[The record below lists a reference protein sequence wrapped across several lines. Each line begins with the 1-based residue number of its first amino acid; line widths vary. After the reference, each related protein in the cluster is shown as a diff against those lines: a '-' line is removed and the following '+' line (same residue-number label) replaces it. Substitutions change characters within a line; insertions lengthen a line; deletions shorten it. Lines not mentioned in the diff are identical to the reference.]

1 MPGQAGVGKAGEGK
15 AGVGKAGIRG
25 DRPLKFPPAMSL
37 SPSDTAL
44 PGNSDMRHNL

>member
-1 MPGQAGVGKAGEGK
+1 MPGQ

-44 PGNSDMRHNL
+44 PGNSNMQHNL